1 MKLIEN
7 RISYDWRT
15 YAKDKEYVEY
25 RGKKYII
32 TRPYDPVKCNTLTL
46 RKQAIAKRLIK
57 DNVNIRDISKIL
69 GVPES
74 TIKFFLSMQI
84 KEENYSN
91 AQKYAKKEPSNSKKV
106 KVICYTDNSIITYNS
121 VMTVAKA
128 IGCSGSNVSNY
139 CRSGNIYKHK
149 VTKKE
154 YKMSFVEE

>member
-25 RGKKYII
+25 KGKKYIV

-46 RKQAIAKRLIK
+46 RKQAIVKRLIK
-57 DNVNIRDISKIL
+57 DNVDIKDISKIL

-91 AQKYAKKEPSNSKKV
+91 AQKNTIKASNSKKV
-106 KVICYTDNSIITYNS
+106 KVVCYTDNSIIIYNS
-121 VMTVAKA
+121 VMAVAKA

-154 YKMSFVEE
+154 YKMSFAGE

>member
-32 TRPYDPVKCNTLTL
+32 TRPYDPVKCNVLTL
-46 RKQAIAKRLIK
+46 RKQAIVNQLIK
-57 DNVNIRDISKIL
+57 DDMSISEIADIT
-69 GVPES
+69 GVSES
-74 TIKFFLSMQI
+74 TIKVFLSMQI
-84 KEENYSN
+84 KENHYINS
-91 AQKYAKKEPSNSKKV
+91 QKNTIKASNSKKV
-106 KVICYTDNSIITYNS
+106 KVVCFTDNSITVYDS
-121 VMTVAKA
+121 VTSASRD
-128 IGCSGSNVSNY
+128 IGCSGSNISNY